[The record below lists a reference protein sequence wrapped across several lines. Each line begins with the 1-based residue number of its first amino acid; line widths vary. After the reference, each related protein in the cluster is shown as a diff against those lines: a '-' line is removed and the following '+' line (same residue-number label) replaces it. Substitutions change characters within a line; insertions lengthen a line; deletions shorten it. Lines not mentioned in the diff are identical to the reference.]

1 MISPTEHGSLVVQHE
16 IDRGIYLLFWDSS
29 WIEPA
34 YRRASEALR
43 ARVVGLTAQKF
54 EAAILI
60 LREVEKTELPK
71 FCTKYECNTQYVY
84 GARVL
89 IDEASVA
96 CFRFRWGEGMNAFMK
111 IICSPYSPKR
121 CLNSSSATATTT
133 NAYVS

>member
-43 ARVVGLTAQKF
+43 ARVVGLTAQEIRSSNPDYAGSRK
-54 EAAILI
+54 
-60 LREVEKTELPK
+60 KTELPK

-96 CFRFRWGEGMNAFMK
+96 LLRFRWGEGMNAFMK
-111 IICSPYSPKR
+111 IICSPIA
-121 CLNSSSATATTT
+121 LSAA
-133 NAYVS
+133 